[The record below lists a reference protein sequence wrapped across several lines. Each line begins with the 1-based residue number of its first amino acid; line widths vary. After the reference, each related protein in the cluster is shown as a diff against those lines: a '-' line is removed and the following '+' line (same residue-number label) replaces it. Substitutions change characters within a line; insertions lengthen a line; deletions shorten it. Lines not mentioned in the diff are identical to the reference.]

1 MHFISHNPKIV
12 TDITHKIK
20 LTTPMNTKINTRF
33 ILLCLGLFI
42 GLIGCHFH
50 QNDNNKSDSIIQ
62 PNIAQKQN
70 PIELFDLICLFAH
83 DLSSPS
89 LEWANQA
96 NNPDILWSN
105 SGILMSDDGFYRH
118 GQAIVS
124 VNNQLLNCLDVNSV
138 PCKWD
143 LVLSGSRCGYNSC
156 LIQSIHHQAFNEIS
170 LPELFKG
177 RNFNCKVIDHDDFTS
192 RYTFSIP
199 GKTPF
204 VLSLS
209 WSCGSAGC
217 SLKII
222 CDYE

>member
-1 MHFISHNPKIV
+1 MNKQINV
-12 TDITHKIK
+12 TNIIIGV
-20 LTTPMNTKINTRF
+20 LGMLI
-33 ILLCLGLFI
+33 CLG
-42 GLIGCHFH
+42 GCHYLEK
-50 QNDNNKSDSIIQ
+50 DKTKSLSTTLDDKSL
-62 PNIAQKQN
+62 NQN

-83 DLSSPS
+83 DPSSPS

-156 LIQSIHHQAFNEIS
+156 LIQSVHHQAFNEIS

-177 RNFNCKVIDHDDFTS
+177 RNFNCKLIDHDDFTS